1 MHLLDVDKTVYTEHD
16 CSICGDEKTK
26 RWTGDG
32 MPLHAS
38 SLSVKKEIPNISRT
52 RTRTPENEGRV
63 QSNEL
68 TSYRKHENNY
78 EKLWL
83 ESNNLH
89 VFECSTANI
98 SLHILG
104 LLLPTWLNK

>member
-1 MHLLDVDKTVYTEHD
+1 
-16 CSICGDEKTK
+16 
-26 RWTGDG
+26 

-78 EKLWL
+78 EKSWL

-104 LLLPTWLNK
+104 LLLPAWLNK